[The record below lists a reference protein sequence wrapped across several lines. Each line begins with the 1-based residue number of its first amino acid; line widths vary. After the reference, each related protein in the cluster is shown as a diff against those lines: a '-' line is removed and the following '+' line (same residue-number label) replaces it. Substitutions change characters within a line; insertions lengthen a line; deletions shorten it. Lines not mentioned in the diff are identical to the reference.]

1 MAELSSRD
9 VHADAYLNSLSIGYK
24 NDLYIADT
32 IAPIVPV
39 RRQSDIVPKYT
50 QSDWFRNQAAIRA
63 PGTLSERGGFTVD
76 TTDHYFCPRF
86 SFGFE
91 IPDEVR
97 DNTDAPYD
105 MDRDGTMFVMDR
117 LQLKREATWAGKF
130 FTTGQWGAD
139 VTPDVLWDIYDSTS
153 HPINDITTY
162 QDAVEGRIAKM
173 PNKFVLGK
181 SVFSKLKNHPEIM
194 DRIKY
199 VQKAVVTVDMLASLL
214 DIEQVLVGRAIYTTS
229 PEGTPEDSVVYQR
242 IWGNDALL
250 LYAPAAPSLMT
261 PAATYTFTWQRVPNS
276 IQYFTRKRNDER
288 EVDILEGNTYFDQ
301 HITSKRAGQFVNN
314 PIA

>member
-1 MAELSSRD
+1 MAEITSRD
-9 VHADAYLNSLSIGYK
+9 IHVDALLTNMSIGYK
-24 NDLYIADT
+24 NDMYIADS

-39 RRQSDIVPKYT
+39 RKQSDIVPRYD
-50 QSDWFRNQAAIRA
+50 QSHWFRNQAAIRA

-76 TTDHYFCPRF
+76 NTMTYYCPRY

-105 MDRDGTMFVMDR
+105 LDRDGTAFVTDR
-117 LQLKREATWAGKF
+117 LQMKREVSWATQY
-130 FTTGQWGAD
+130 FTTGKWGAD
-139 VTPDVLWDIYDSTS
+139 VTPSVLWSTYGTS
-153 HPINDITTY
+153 TPLVDITNY
-162 QDAVEGRIAKM
+162 QDAVEGRIARM

-181 SVFSKLKNHPEIM
+181 QVMSILKWHPDIA

-199 VQKAVVTVDMLASLL
+199 VQRAVVTTELLASLL
-214 DIEQVLVGRAIYTTS
+214 DIETVLVGRAIYTTS
-229 PEGTPEDSVVYQR
+229 PEGTAEASVVYNR
-242 IWGNDALL
+242 VWGKHALL
-250 LYAPAAPSLMT
+250 LYTPSAPSLMT

-288 EVDILEGNTYFDQ
+288 EVDILEGNTYFSQ
-301 HITSKRAGQFVNN
+301 HITSSRAGQFINAPV
-314 PIA
+314 A